1 MKNLESRL
9 QTIDKHIRK
18 LSCVVTA
25 DANSENSQLL
35 SQLRVLREE
44 IKTKAKKDFLEVQ
57 KDVLDTFR
65 TLMEQMATLSFY
77 SSEAEKDPHDI
88 EKAISQLNK
97 IKGTISENILG
108 LEENKD
114 EEGEQKDSPK
124 EKENEDSKSEASAV
138 TASVD
143 DDVRKYIEDCNG
155 KHYVNYAE
163 WYSEV
168 LCRKLKP
175 EIHGSVVFAVD
186 ENGETLGKYVT
197 DEMQGCLFDNIDD
210 YDKAFEEIDDDE
222 VEEEDED
229 VVEETDDED

>member
-9 QTIDKHIRK
+9 KTIDKHIKR

-88 EKAISQLNK
+88 EKAISQLNR

-108 LEENKD
+108 LENKD
-114 EEGEQKDSPK
+114 ESEQK
-124 EKENEDSKSEASAV
+124 EDDKAEASTI

-186 ENGETLGKYVT
+186 ENGEIFGKYVT

-210 YDKAFEEIDDDE
+210 YDRAFEEIDDDE

-229 VVEETDDED
+229 VVEENDDED

>member
-25 DANSENSQLL
+25 DTNSENSQLL

-88 EKAISQLNK
+88 EKAISQLNR

-114 EEGEQKDSPK
+114 KEVEQKDSTKK
-124 EKENEDSKSEASAV
+124 EDDKAEASAV

-143 DDVRKYIEDCNG
+143 DDVRKYIEDCKG
-155 KHYVNYAE
+155 KHFVNYAE

-210 YDKAFEEIDDDE
+210 YDRAFEEIDDDE

-229 VVEETDDED
+229 VVEENDDED

>member
-108 LEENKD
+108 LEENK
-114 EEGEQKDSPK
+114 EENEGEQKDSPK
-124 EKENEDSKSEASAV
+124 ENKDDKAEASAV

-143 DDVRKYIEDCNG
+143 DDVRKYIEDCKG

-210 YDKAFEEIDDDE
+210 YDKAFEAIDDDE
-222 VEEEDED
+222 VEEDED